1 MNTPLVS
8 VILPLYNE
16 PVEFARDA
24 INSILMQTFTDYELI
39 LIIDNPANRELIN
52 LVHEYE
58 NADERVSIIINERN
72 LGLPSTLN
80 RGIDASKRSEER
92 RVGKECRL

>member
-58 NADERVSIIINERN
+58 NADERVSFDIKPRH
-72 LGLPSTLN
+72 
-80 RGIDASKRSEER
+80 RCQQ
-92 RVGKECRL
+92 GKVYCKDGWR